1 MLLIIF
7 ILLTSIFFTLYI
19 TFVAGRLKGLP
30 KDNIEVLFSI
40 ILEIVFL
47 SLFILSLLG
56 IIYSYNK

>member
-19 TFVAGRLKGLP
+19 TFVARRLKGLP
-30 KDNIEVLFSI
+30 KDNIEVLFFI

-56 IIYSYNK
+56 IIYSY

>member
-19 TFVAGRLKGLP
+19 TFVTGRLKGLP
-30 KDNIEVLFSI
+30 KDNIEILFYI

-56 IIYSYNK
+56 IIYSY

>member
-19 TFVAGRLKGLP
+19 TFVAGRFKGLP

-40 ILEIVFL
+40 ILEIVLL
-47 SLFILSLLG
+47 SLFILSILG
-56 IIYSYNK
+56 IIYYYK

>member
-19 TFVAGRLKGLP
+19 TFVAGRFKGLP

-40 ILEIVFL
+40 ILEIVFYHYL
-47 SLFILSLLG
+47 
-56 IIYSYNK
+56 Y

>member
-19 TFVAGRLKGLP
+19 TFVAGRLKRLP
-30 KDNIEVLFSI
+30 KDNIEILFYI

-47 SLFILSLLG
+47 SLFILSILG
-56 IIYSYNK
+56 IIYCYK

>member
-30 KDNIEVLFSI
+30 KDNTEVLFSI

-56 IIYSYNK
+56 IIYSY